1 MYGELEHN
9 TQLFEHYFRHYVGIA
24 PEECPDRIV
33 VTPAGFE
40 DLGGGDFQSMV
51 GNMGWQVTPIMNI
64 PGARFGRSFLIKK
77 AGARILWSVGGI
89 GAPYAFG
96 HATLLSLTRSVRAV
110 LFYGA
115 AGGIGEEVKSYDINI
130 PVSAICGA
138 QVKEGWEPDVKELT
152 TDPRLSS
159 LFASRLRPELA
170 QWNRNVH
177 LGHHYTTGHY
187 FMETLSLLTHLK
199 SVGILTIDLE
209 FAVYAS
215 ILRKAGVAVAGI
227 LRASD
232 LPLNDIAFHDSL
244 EKKGVSKEQ
253 AAGVKHGILT
263 VVLSILQQDISE

>member
-33 VTPAGFE
+33 VAPVSFE
-40 DLGGGDFQSMV
+40 DLGGGDFQNTV
-51 GNMGWQVTPIMNI
+51 ENIGWQVTPIESI
-64 PGARFGRSFLIKK
+64 PGARFGRSYLIKK
-77 AGARILWSVGGI
+77 SGVRILWSVGGI
-89 GAPYAFG
+89 GASYAFG
-96 HATLLSLTRSVRAV
+96 HATLLSLARSVKTV
-110 LFYGA
+110 LFYGS
-115 AGGIGEEVKSYDINI
+115 AGGIGEMVKSYDINI
-130 PVSAICGA
+130 PVSAVCGTW
-138 QVKEGWEPDVKELT
+138 VKEGWEPTGQKVT

-159 LFASRLRPELA
+159 QFASGLRPELTK
-170 QWNRNVH
+170 WNRNVH

-199 SVGILTIDLE
+199 SDGILTIDLE
-209 FAVYAS
+209 FAVYAN
-215 ILRKAGVAVAGI
+215 ILRKASVSVAGI

-253 AAGVKHGILT
+253 ADGVKHGILT